1 MGMKKNNMHDLYN
14 SLKELS
20 RQELLGV
27 WTYAQENNDK
37 ELEELVEKVMGDT
50 QIFYATQR
58 QKRFGFKKKNK
69 NKKR

>member
-1 MGMKKNNMHDLYN
+1 MKDLYN

-20 RQELLGV
+20 RRELLGV
-27 WTYAQENNDK
+27 WIEAKENNNK
-37 ELEELVEKVMGDT
+37 ELEVLIEKVMGDT

>member
-1 MGMKKNNMHDLYN
+1 MHDLYN

-27 WTYAQENNDK
+27 WTYAQENNDT
-37 ELEELVEKVMGDT
+37 ELEELVERVMGDK
-50 QIFYATQR
+50 QIFYPIPR

-69 NKKR
+69 NKKRGK

>member
-1 MGMKKNNMHDLYN
+1 MGMKKNNNMHDLYN

-27 WTYAQENNDK
+27 WIEAQENDDT

-50 QIFYATQR
+50 QIFYPIPR
-58 QKRFGFKKKNK
+58 QKRFGFKKK
-69 NKKR
+69 KRGK

>member
-1 MGMKKNNMHDLYN
+1 MHDLYN

-50 QIFYATQR
+50 QTFYATQR
-58 QKRFGFKKKNK
+58 QKRYPFK
-69 NKKR
+69 NKKRGK